1 MIIKDLIVSKCNN
14 QKMKIVMEMNLIY
27 MKTKSNRNQSSN
39 LILVK
44 SENKKLNRLMQK
56 INTNNFGIA

>member
-27 MKTKSNRNQSSN
+27 MKTKNNRNQSSN

>member
-27 MKTKSNRNQSSN
+27 MKTKNNRNQSSN

-44 SENKKLNRLMQK
+44 SENKKLNQLMRK
-56 INTNNFGIA
+56 INTNNFGID